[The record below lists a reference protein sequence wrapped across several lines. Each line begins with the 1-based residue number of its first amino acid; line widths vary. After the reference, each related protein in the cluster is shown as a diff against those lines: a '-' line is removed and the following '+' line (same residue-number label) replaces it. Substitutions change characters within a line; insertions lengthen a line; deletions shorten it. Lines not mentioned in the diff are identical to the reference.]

1 MNLNINREVTILNN
15 NNIAQVMNEKYI
27 KKSTRMYMIKFY
39 DKDNSTMQKFK
50 EKLTISKIKN

>member
-27 KKSTRMYMIKFY
+27 KKYTNVY
-39 DKDNSTMQKFK
+39 DKI
-50 EKLTISKIKN
+50 L